1 MYVSNAARRIRTT
14 LKARQMVLLV
24 ALNDSGNLHR
34 AAQETNMSAPA
45 ASKMLKDMEEMFGV
59 QLFERLSRGLRPTIY
74 GKTMVS
80 HVRMALANLERGQSS
95 VAALKAGLS
104 GQVRIGIII
113 TVALTLVPQAI
124 ICTKGKAPKLSIG
137 VEVGTS
143 KDLLASLRRDELDF
157 LIARIPELE
166 NDTDLGYEDL
176 SEEIECVIAR
186 IGHPLASRDDLT
198 LQDLSQAR
206 WILTSRVGILRN
218 RVDAMFRNA
227 GLECPTDV
235 IEATSMALILS
246 LIQDTDY
253 LHVIPLALANYYVQS
268 GALTIIPIDI
278 PCKMAN
284 FGIITRRDTVLTP
297 GASLLLNQI
306 RDLAAE
312 LYP

>member
-1 MYVSNAARRIRTT
+1 
-14 LKARQMVLLV
+14 
-24 ALNDSGNLHR
+24 
-34 AAQETNMSAPA
+34 
-45 ASKMLKDMEEMFGV
+45 
-59 QLFERLSRGLRPTIY
+59 
-74 GKTMVS
+74 
-80 HVRMALANLERGQSS
+80 MALANLEHGRQS

-113 TVALTLVPQAI
+113 TVALSLVPQAI
-124 ICTKGKAPKLSIG
+124 IRTKNKAPKLSVG

-143 KDLLASLRRDELDF
+143 KDLLGSLRRDELDF

-166 NDTDLGYEDL
+166 DDSGLAYEDL
-176 SEEIECVIAR
+176 CEEIECVIAR
-186 IGHPLASRDDLT
+186 IGHPLASRNDLT
-198 LQDLSQAR
+198 LKDLSQAS

-218 RVDAMFRNA
+218 RVDAMFRDA
-227 GLECPTDV
+227 GLECPIDV
-235 IEATSMALILS
+235 IEATSMELILS

-306 RDLAAE
+306 RDIAAE
-312 LYP
+312 LYQ

>member
-1 MYVSNAARRIRTT
+1 MYVSDATRRIRTT

-24 ALNDSGNLHR
+24 ALNDLGNLHQ

-59 QLFERLSRGLRPTIY
+59 QLFERLPRGLRPTIY
-74 GKTMVS
+74 GRTMIS
-80 HVRMALANLERGQSS
+80 HVRMALANLERGQNS

-124 ICTKGKAPKLSIG
+124 IRTKRQAPKLSIG

-166 NDTDLGYEDL
+166 DDSGLAYEDL
-176 SEEIECVIAR
+176 SEEMECVVAR
-186 IGHPLASRDDLT
+186 VGHPLAARDNLT
-198 LQDLSQAR
+198 LQDLSQAA
-206 WILTSRVGILRN
+206 WILTSRVGVLRN
-218 RVDAMFRNA
+218 RIDAMFRNA
-227 GLECPTDV
+227 GLECPSDV

-246 LIQDTDY
+246 LIKDTDY
-253 LHVIPLALANYYVQS
+253 LHVIPLTLANYYVQS
-268 GALTIIPIDI
+268 GALAIIPIDI
-278 PCKMAN
+278 PCGMAN

-297 GASLLLNQI
+297 GAGLLLNQI
-306 RDLAAE
+306 KDIAAE
-312 LYP
+312 LYH